1 MMMIMMRS
9 HDNNDN
15 DQVTSVWE
23 CCEMVGGY
31 LGSSLGGL
39 AVDMMGFREASNIV
53 VGMEVVIITLLIPF
67 SLLLSRRLQ
76 S

>member
-1 MMMIMMRS
+1 M
-9 HDNNDN
+9 
-15 DQVTSVWE
+15 WE

-31 LGSSLGGL
+31 LGFSLGGL
-39 AVDMMGFREASNIV
+39 AVDRMGFREASNIV

-67 SLLLSRRLQ
+67 SILLNRRLK

>member
-1 MMMIMMRS
+1 M
-9 HDNNDN
+9 
-15 DQVTSVWE
+15 WE

-39 AVDMMGFREASNIV
+39 AVDRMGFREASNIV

-67 SLLLSRRLQ
+67 SILLNRRLK

>member
-1 MMMIMMRS
+1 M
-9 HDNNDN
+9 
-15 DQVTSVWE
+15 WE

-39 AVDMMGFREASNIV
+39 AVDRMGFREASNIV
-53 VGMEVVIITLLIPF
+53 VGIEVVIITLLIPF
-67 SLLLSRRLQ
+67 SILLSRRLK

>member
-1 MMMIMMRS
+1 M
-9 HDNNDN
+9 
-15 DQVTSVWE
+15 WE

-39 AVDMMGFREASNIV
+39 AVDRMGFREASNIV

-67 SLLLSRRLQ
+67 SILLSHRLKR
-76 S
+76 